1 MNALN
6 PPSPDFQACN
16 FNVTISTPFYLS
28 QNNKCQWQRQATAL
42 WFSSCRNH
50 IIPYNYFELFI
61 RFTQNVYQFCMT
73 PLTSNESSIPVT
85 SHAFLI
91 FLNRWKCQP
100 WYCNALRGN
109 WWDDVIF
116 LALVFGFQ
124 ISSCLS
130 LWVIVRKY
138 WVCSG
143 REKTHCIFLLRKI

>member
-1 MNALN
+1 M
-6 PPSPDFQACN
+6 SPFQPLSICVKIK
-16 FNVTISTPFYLS
+16 NVS
-28 QNNKCQWQRQATAL
+28 NKEMHQLCGL
-42 WFSSCRNH
+42 VHRNH

-61 RFTQNVYQFCMT
+61 RFTQDVYQFYMT
-73 PLTSNESSIPVT
+73 PVTSSESIIPVT

-91 FLNRWKCQP
+91 FLNRRKCQP

-130 LWVIVRKY
+130 LWVIIRKY
-138 WVCSG
+138 CVCSG
-143 REKTHCIFLLRKI
+143 REKTHFIFLLRKI